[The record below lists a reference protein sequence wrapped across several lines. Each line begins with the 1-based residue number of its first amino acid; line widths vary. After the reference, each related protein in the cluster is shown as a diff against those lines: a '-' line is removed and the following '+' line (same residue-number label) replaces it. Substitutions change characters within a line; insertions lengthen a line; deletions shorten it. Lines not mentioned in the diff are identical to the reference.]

1 MSDDYL
7 DRGDNAWQLTAA
19 TLVGLQS
26 IPGLMILYGG
36 VVKKKWAVNSAFMV
50 LYAFSAVLI
59 CWVGWG
65 YKFAFGNQWFPLWGR
80 PGPAVGA
87 SYYMSQAYLPAANIT
102 AAYPQATQIYFQFV
116 FAAITLILIAG
127 ALLGRMNFLA
137 WMIFVPLW
145 FTFSY
150 TIGAFSIWGGGFLF
164 KWGVLDWAGGYV
176 IHVSAGYAGFTA
188 AAWVGPRLARDRER
202 FPPNN
207 ILLVLAGAGML
218 WLGWNGFN
226 GGAPYAANAIAAVAV
241 LNTNIA
247 CAFSILTWT
256 ACDILY
262 FGKPSVI
269 GAVQGLIT
277 GLVVI
282 TPGAGFIHGWGAMC
296 YGFLSG
302 TIPWFTMMVL
312 GKKLSLFLLVDDTLG
327 LLHTHGVAGLLGGC
341 LTGLF
346 AVEELCVAFAL
357 APGTK
362 GAFYG
367 SGSQFGKQI
376 VGALFIIGWNI
387 VVTSII
393 MFAIKLVVPLRM
405 SEEHLQIGDE
415 AAHGEE
421 AYAMFGDGD
430 VDPSSKGV
438 SGVVGWYGYDVSHH
452 GGNNVLNHPTQE
464 SPYTTTATA

>member
-1 MSDDYL
+1 MSEDYL

-36 VVKKKWAVNSAFMV
+36 IVKKKWAVNSAFMV

-65 YKFAFGNQWFPLWGR
+65 YKFAFGNQWFPLWGK

-137 WMIFVPLW
+137 WMLFVPLW

-188 AAWVGPRLARDRER
+188 AAWVSSLSSILSSPFAYSSSPFCLSPFLRGEYSAVIRDIDGVTVVPFEKEAPLWPKTNSPLARKGPTLFLPVGPRLARDRER

-226 GGAPYAANAIAAVAV
+226 GADADTRSTSPLTPQIAAVAV
-241 LNTNIA
+241 LNTNIT

-282 TPGAGFIHGWGAMC
+282 TPGAG
-296 YGFLSG
+296 
-302 TIPWFTMMVL
+302 
-312 GKKLSLFLLVDDTLG
+312 
-327 LLHTHGVAGLLGGC
+327 
-341 LTGLF
+341 
-346 AVEELCVAFAL
+346 
-357 APGTK
+357 
-362 GAFYG
+362 
-367 SGSQFGKQI
+367 
-376 VGALFIIGWNI
+376 
-387 VVTSII
+387 
-393 MFAIKLVVPLRM
+393 
-405 SEEHLQIGDE
+405 
-415 AAHGEE
+415 
-421 AYAMFGDGD
+421 AY
-430 VDPSSKGV
+430 S
-438 SGVVGWYGYDVSHH
+438 
-452 GGNNVLNHPTQE
+452 
-464 SPYTTTATA
+464 

>member
-1 MSDDYL
+1 MSEDYL

-19 TLVGLQS
+19 TFVGLQS

-36 VVKKKWAVNSAFMV
+36 IVKKKWAVNSAFMV

-65 YKFAFGNQWFPLWGR
+65 YKFAFGNQWFPLWGK

-137 WMIFVPLW
+137 WMLFVPLW

-150 TIGAFSIWGGGFLF
+150 TIGAFSVWGGGFLF
-164 KWGVLDWAGGYV
+164 KWGVLDWAGGY
-176 IHVSAGYAGFTA
+176 
-188 AAWVGPRLARDRER
+188 VGPRLARDRER

-226 GGAPYAANAIAAVAV
+226 GGAPYAANAVRCLFPLLSPGHQCFEFRTHTSSTKSSRNAAGADTRSTTPLTPQIAAVAV

-256 ACDILY
+256 ACDIFY

-282 TPGAGFIHGWGAMC
+282 TPGAG
-296 YGFLSG
+296 
-302 TIPWFTMMVL
+302 
-312 GKKLSLFLLVDDTLG
+312 
-327 LLHTHGVAGLLGGC
+327 
-341 LTGLF
+341 
-346 AVEELCVAFAL
+346 
-357 APGTK
+357 
-362 GAFYG
+362 
-367 SGSQFGKQI
+367 
-376 VGALFIIGWNI
+376 
-387 VVTSII
+387 
-393 MFAIKLVVPLRM
+393 
-405 SEEHLQIGDE
+405 
-415 AAHGEE
+415 
-421 AYAMFGDGD
+421 AY
-430 VDPSSKGV
+430 S
-438 SGVVGWYGYDVSHH
+438 
-452 GGNNVLNHPTQE
+452 
-464 SPYTTTATA
+464 